1 MNRFVRSIA
10 AVATVALSLAAFT
23 AGDVALGTTTPVM
36 AQDAPGGG
44 APGAPGGPQ
53 RGQRMGQMLMSL
65 NLSDAQK
72 AQIKS
77 IMADARAK
85 GKTLT
90 DRDAKRAN
98 MRAAFAK
105 IDTVLT
111 PPQRTKLHAQ
121 MEAAR
126 AQRAGNTTHS

>member
-1 MNRFVRSIA
+1 MNRFIRSIA

-23 AGDVALGTTTPVM
+23 AGDVALTTAPIM

-44 APGAPGGPQ
+44 APQ
-53 RGQRMGQMLMSL
+53 RGQRMGKMLLSL

-111 PPQRTKLHAQ
+111 PPQRTKFHAQ

-126 AQRAGNTTHS
+126 AQREGNGAHS

>member
-1 MNRFVRSIA
+1 MNRFIRSIA
-10 AVATVALSLAAFT
+10 AVVTVALSLAAFT

-36 AQDAPGGG
+36 AQDT
-44 APGAPGGPQ
+44 PGAGAPQ
-53 RGQRMGQMLMSL
+53 RGQRMGKMLLSL

-85 GKTLT
+85 SKTLT

-111 PPQRTKLHAQ
+111 PPQRTKFHAQ

-126 AQRAGNTTHS
+126 AQREGNGAHS

>member
-1 MNRFVRSIA
+1 MNRFIRSIA

-23 AGDVALGTTTPVM
+23 AGDIALGTTAPVM

-44 APGAPGGPQ
+44 APGAQQ
-53 RGQRMGQMLMSL
+53 RGQRMGQMLLSL

-121 MEAAR
+121 MDAAR
-126 AQRAGNTTHS
+126 AARAAGNPTHS

>member
-1 MNRFVRSIA
+1 MMKRFVLSLA
-10 AVATVALSLAAFT
+10 AVATVALSVAGFT
-23 AGDVALGTTTPVM
+23 SAGIALGTIAPAA
-36 AQDAPGGG
+36 AQADAGPPAGG
-44 APGAPGGPQ
+44 Q
-53 RGQRMGQMLMSL
+53 RGGQRFGKMLLSL
-65 NLSDAQK
+65 NLSDGQK
-72 AQIKS
+72 AQIRS

-85 GKTLT
+85 GKALT

-121 MEAAR
+121 MAAAR
-126 AQRAGNTTHS
+126 AQYKANATHS